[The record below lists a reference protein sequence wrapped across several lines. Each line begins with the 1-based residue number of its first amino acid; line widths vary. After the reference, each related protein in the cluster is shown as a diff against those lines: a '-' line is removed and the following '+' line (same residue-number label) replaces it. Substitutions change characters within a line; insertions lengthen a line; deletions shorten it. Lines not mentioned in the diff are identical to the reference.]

1 MTNAR
6 QRLIE
11 WCRAQQIAALKYI
24 NEGGTNVE
32 GAQCC
37 IRDMLHEELIIEG
50 ETRVSTQS
58 SETLEWS
65 RAAEWQEFAAA
76 VESRLAQGARDYGD
90 KSFSREPAELI
101 EEIRQELRDVAG
113 WAFVLD
119 RRLATMARALV
130 DRKEFVSRL

>member
-1 MTNAR
+1 MSKPH
-6 QRLIE
+6 L
-11 WCRAQQIAALKYI
+11 
-24 NEGGTNVE
+24 
-32 GAQCC
+32 
-37 IRDMLHEELIIEG
+37 
-50 ETRVSTQS
+50 
-58 SETLEWS
+58 TLEWS
-65 RAAEWQEFAAA
+65 RSAEWQEFAAA